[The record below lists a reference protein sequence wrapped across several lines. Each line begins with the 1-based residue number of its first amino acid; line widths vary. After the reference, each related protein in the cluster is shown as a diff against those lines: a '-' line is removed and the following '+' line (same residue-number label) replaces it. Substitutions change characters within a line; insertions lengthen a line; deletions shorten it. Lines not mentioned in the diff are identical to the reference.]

1 MRPPADSFDQRRAEL
16 FGQRMEDLFNQ
27 IGLALMLEIGHGTG
41 LLERLAG
48 LPPSTIAQI
57 AQAAGLN
64 ERYVREWLFCLAA
77 ADVVDYQPETAT
89 FHLPTEHG
97 VWLSSAGPQPNLAA
111 EMEFLESFQRVAPL
125 VMACF
130 RKGGGVSYS
139 QHSHFH
145 QVMARSRGAFFETAL
160 LGHLLPLLPGAA
172 QALDAGA
179 RLADF
184 GCGNGRVLT
193 LLAQRFPRSSFF
205 GYDISPE
212 YIAQARDAASR
223 LGLGNVLFHLA
234 DFTQADVRK
243 VFDYA
248 LAFDSI
254 HDLARPAE
262 GLQAIAR
269 ALKPEGRLLMQ
280 EFAAS
285 SRLEENLDHPVGPWL
300 YAQSVMYC
308 MTVSLAQGGAGLGC
322 MWGRER
328 ALEMLAETGFGEVQ
342 VKRTEGD
349 PYSDY
354 FVARV
359 G

>member
-1 MRPPADSFDQRRAEL
+1 MRPPADPFDNRRAEL
-16 FGQRMEDLFNQ
+16 FGQRMEELFNQ
-27 IGLALMLEIGHGTG
+27 IGLAFMLEIGQSTG
-41 LLERLAG
+41 LLESLAG
-48 LPPSTIAQI
+48 LPPSTSAQI

-77 ADVVDYQPETAT
+77 AEVVDYQSEGAT
-89 FHLPTEHG
+89 FHLPQEHG
-97 VWLSSAGPQPNLAA
+97 VWLSSTGEQPNIAL
-111 EMEFLESFQRVAPL
+111 EMGVLESFQRVAPQ
-125 VMACF
+125 VAACF
-130 RKGGGVSYS
+130 RQGGGVPYS
-139 QHSHFH
+139 RHTHFH
-145 QVMARSRGAFFETAL
+145 QMMGRSRGAFFEAAL
-160 LGHLLPLLPGAA
+160 LAHLLPLLPGAA
-172 QALDAGA
+172 EALEAGA

-193 LLAQRFPRSSFF
+193 LLAQRFPHSTFY

-223 LGLGNVLFHLA
+223 LRLGNVLFHLA
-234 DFTQADVRK
+234 DFGQTDVRK
-243 VFDYA
+243 AFDFA

-262 GLQAIAR
+262 GLQAIVR
-269 ALKPEGRLLMQ
+269 ALKPDGRLLMQ

-285 SRLEENLDHPVGPWL
+285 SRLEENLDHPIGTWL

-308 MTVSLAQGGAGLGC
+308 MTVSLSQGGAGLGC

-328 ALEMLAETGFGEVQ
+328 ALELLAEVGFAEVL
-342 VKRTEGD
+342 VKRSEAD